1 MPRILLYTLL
11 AFLAVLSMGWR
22 FAPGDG
28 DGPAGCQAM
37 FAATSRGGATSV
49 GGGGE
54 DRGIRVTRVIDGDT
68 IEVSG
73 RQRVRYIG
81 IDTPEVGG
89 IPEYY
94 GPEAKSFNRNLAG
107 GRKVRLEKDE
117 SERDRFGRLLR
128 FVYADGILVNAEL
141 VREGYARAVAYPP
154 DIWHAACFAALE
166 QEAREAGR
174 GMWARGEALS
184 SPCLPAKGGPLCT
197 P

>member
-1 MPRILLYTLL
+1 MPQILLYTIL
-11 AFLAVLSMGWR
+11 ALLAVLSMGWR
-22 FAPGDG
+22 SAPGDG
-28 DGPAGCQAM
+28 DGPAGCQAV

-49 GGGGE
+49 GGGGCNFNGGGE
-54 DRGIRVTRVIDGDT
+54 GRGIRASRVIDGDT

-94 GPEAKSFNRNLAG
+94 GPEATSFNRELAG
-107 GRKVRLEKDE
+107 GRKVRLEKDA

-154 DIWHAACFAALE
+154 DIRYAACFAALE

-174 GMWARGEALS
+174 GMWARQ
-184 SPCLPAKGGPLCT
+184 
-197 P
+197 